1 MGTPSEETRK
11 YFDDLAL
18 GDWSS
23 AAWNNS
29 SKGDYTS
36 DDYDPWEVES
46 PKQEFTRELRKLSEF
61 DARRSAE
68 ALGLKQ
74 VNSLND
80 VKQMR
85 EWLGKGGGG
94 GGGGGGEEE
103 NPAYPRDTGEFDD
116 IIGALNDD
124 IAAANDRADEYANQA
139 TQDIADNTQVL
150 NDQFTTRLA
159 ELTAGF
165 SERYGAL
172 EDLLTTQQNSM
183 TQFQTMMQGQMQA
196 AQNSYNQQVSM
207 MQNMQR
213 AVVPEAEEN
222 AFSAQ
227 IGDQREDTSRTKENN
242 RLSDLSILSGLGTA
256 ASPTSGLS
264 LA

>member
-1 MGTPSEETRK
+1 MGAPTKETRS
-11 YFDDLAL
+11 YFDDLRMGALPGWATSNVRKSKNSYERTPSQFESELGRLSEMEVLRSQNAL
-18 GDWSS
+18 GI
-23 AAWNNS
+23 
-29 SKGDYTS
+29 
-36 DDYDPWEVES
+36 
-46 PKQEFTRELRKLSEF
+46 
-61 DARRSAE
+61 
-68 ALGLKQ
+68 KQ

-80 VKQMR
+80 IKQMR
-85 EWLGKGGGG
+85 DWLSGEAGGGS
-94 GGGGGGEEE
+94 GGGGEGE
-103 NPAYPRDTGEFDD
+103 AQRGFPRDTGEFDD
-116 IIGALNDD
+116 IIGALGDD
-124 IAAANDRADEYANQA
+124 IAAANDRADQYANQA
-139 TQDIADNTQVL
+139 TEDIANNTQVL
-150 NDQFTTRLA
+150 SDQFTQRLA
-159 ELTAGF
+159 ELTSGF
-165 SERYGAL
+165 NDRYGAL
-172 EDLLTTQQNSM
+172 EDLLSTQQNSM

-256 ASPTSGLS
+256 SSPTSGLS

>member
-1 MGTPSEETRK
+1 MGRTYDRFGGFNSPDFDFLGEPDNFGYNAWEQVEQGYDGRLKAELGKISEFNVERAVK
-11 YFDDLAL
+11 AL
-18 GDWSS
+18 GIKKV
-23 AAWNNS
+23 NS
-29 SKGDYTS
+29 GS
-36 DDYDPWEVES
+36 D
-46 PKQEFTRELRKLSEF
+46 
-61 DARRSAE
+61 
-68 ALGLKQ
+68 LKQ
-74 VNSLND
+74 I
-80 VKQMR
+80 R
-85 EWLGKGGGG
+85 EWLDGGGG
-94 GGGGGGEEE
+94 GGNSAEGKDPSGF
-103 NPAYPRDTGEFDD
+103 PRDTGDFDD
-116 IIGALNDD
+116 IIGALGDD
-124 IAAANDRADEYANQA
+124 IAAANDRADQYANQA
-139 TQDIADNTQVL
+139 TEDIANNTQVL
-150 NDQFTTRLA
+150 NDQFNTRLA

-256 ASPTSGLS
+256 GSPTSGLS

>member
-1 MGTPSEETRK
+1 MGRSSEETRR

-46 PKQEFTRELRKLSEF
+46 PKQEFRRELGKLSEF
-61 DARRSAE
+61 HARRSAE
-68 ALGLKQ
+68 ALGLKN

-80 VKQMR
+80 VRQMR
-85 EWLGKGGGG
+85 DWLGGGGG
-94 GGGGGGEEE
+94 GGGGGGEGE
-103 NPAYPRDTGEFDD
+103 AQRGFPRDTGEFDD
-116 IIGALNDD
+116 IIGALGDD
-124 IAAANDRADEYANQA
+124 IAAANARADDFANKA
-139 TQDIADNTQVL
+139 TEDIANNTQVL
-150 NDQFTTRLA
+150 SDQFTQRLA
-159 ELTAGF
+159 ELTSGF
-165 SERYGAL
+165 NDRYGAL
-172 EDLLTTQQNSM
+172 EDLLSTQQNSM